1 MDKIIFSRRLSGLRK
16 SRGYSSQYALAKAYN
31 ENFPPKRRNDTDGN
45 EGNFSGILGT
55 IKNYENENNDSS
67 PKLEIVLNLCKLL
80 GCNIGYLV
88 GDYDELDFPTHKI
101 CELTG
106 LSEPAVLRLCKME
119 EKSIRERAAG
129 WRGFPEEQELTV
141 LNTLL
146 EQGFYILYYLYQYL
160 FESYDSFNFVVRS
173 SENSVQEENRDDILL
188 CCKDNPNKGTFIR
201 AAEVQT
207 VFLLKIQEEITK
219 LKTQLN
225 GGKRNG

>member
-1 MDKIIFSRRLSGLRK
+1 MFYDDRLKSIGKRIKDNRKRLGLTQKELLEKVYLSEKSVASLRK
-16 SRGYSSQYALAKAYN
+16 WENGERLPDLDTLARMA
-31 ENFPPKRRNDTDGN
+31 EVFECD
-45 EGNFSGILGT
+45 
-55 IKNYENENNDSS
+55 
-67 PKLEIVLNLCKLL
+67 
-80 GCNIGYLV
+80 IGYLL
-88 GDYDELDFPTHKI
+88 GDYDEANFPTHKI

-106 LSEPAVLRLCKME
+106 LSEPAVSRLCKME

-173 SENSVQEENRDDILL
+173 SENGVQEENRDDILL

>member
-1 MDKIIFSRRLSGLRK
+1 MFYDDRLKSIGKRIKDNRKRLGLTQKELLEKVYLSEKSVASLRK
-16 SRGYSSQYALAKAYN
+16 WENGERLPDLDTLARMA
-31 ENFPPKRRNDTDGN
+31 EVFECD
-45 EGNFSGILGT
+45 
-55 IKNYENENNDSS
+55 
-67 PKLEIVLNLCKLL
+67 
-80 GCNIGYLV
+80 IGYLL
-88 GDYDELDFPTHKI
+88 GDYDEANFPTHKI

-106 LSEPAVLRLCKME
+106 LSEPAVSRLCRME

-173 SENSVQEENRDDILL
+173 SENGVQEESRDDILL

>member
-1 MDKIIFSRRLSGLRK
+1 MFYDDRLKTIGKRIKDNRKRLGLTQKELLEKVYLSEKSVASLRK
-16 SRGYSSQYALAKAYN
+16 W
-31 ENFPPKRRNDTDGN
+31 ENGERLPDLDT
-45 EGNFSGILGT
+45 
-55 IKNYENENNDSS
+55 
-67 PKLEIVLNLCKLL
+67 IVRMA
-80 GCNIGYLV
+80 GVFERDIGYMLA
-88 GDYDELDFPTHKI
+88 DYDESNFSIHKI

-106 LSEPAVLRLCKME
+106 LSDPAVSRLCRME

-160 FESYDSFNFVVRS
+160 FESYDSFNFVVRT
-173 SENSVQEENRDDILL
+173 SENSVHEENRDDILL
-188 CCKDNPNKGTFIR
+188 CCKDNPNKGTFLR